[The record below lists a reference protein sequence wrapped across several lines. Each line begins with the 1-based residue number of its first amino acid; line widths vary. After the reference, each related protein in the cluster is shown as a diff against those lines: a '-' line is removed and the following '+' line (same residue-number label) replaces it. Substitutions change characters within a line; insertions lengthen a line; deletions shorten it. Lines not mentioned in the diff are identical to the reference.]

1 MRHVA
6 EITKLTPAN
15 TTNSLRTTVPHS
27 IVRDLGLNRHS
38 HLKWVTVRDGD
49 AVSVKV
55 EPVR

>member
-1 MRHVA
+1 MA